1 MAVRM
6 SACCRQKNATL
17 MFGVDGGASDAAR
30 ARCFERNASA
40 VTSLNGAI
48 VSSLAAKRIAPRM
61 SPSSSLLDTLAARL
75 SEGERLSSGFC
86 CGTGVNGVRK
96 LPMAALTFDAKP
108 FR

>member
-1 MAVRM
+1 M
-6 SACCRQKNATL
+6 L
-17 MFGVDGGASDAAR
+17 FGDDGAAPEAAQ

-40 VTSLNGAI
+40 VISLNSAI

-75 SEGERLSSGFC
+75 LDHEQLSSGFC
-86 CGTGVNGVRK
+86 SDTGVNGVGE
-96 LPMAALTFDAKP
+96 LPMAALTFDAKL